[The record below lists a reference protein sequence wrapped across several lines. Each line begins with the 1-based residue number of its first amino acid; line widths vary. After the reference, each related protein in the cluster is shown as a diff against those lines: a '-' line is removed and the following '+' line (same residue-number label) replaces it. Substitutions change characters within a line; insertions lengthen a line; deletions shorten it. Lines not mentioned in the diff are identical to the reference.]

1 MEKGAGLAAPR
12 PPGAARREE
21 LLLLLD
27 LLLGLLGLLRG
38 SLLLDLLLLLRRG
51 GNRRGRGSDG
61 SSGGGGSGGR
71 CGRRSSL
78 VVGEGRGGSEESE
91 GDEAGDDLLHWF
103 SPVGWCL
110 AARGAGGQ
118 VRAELSTF
126 RGGSP
131 VRSARCPRCVRW
143 RSGEAPRVDAP
154 ARRG

>member
-27 LLLGLLGLLRG
+27 LLLGLGGCG
-38 SLLLDLLLLLRRG
+38 SRG
-51 GNRRGRGSDG
+51 GDGRGRGSDGSSDG

-71 CGRRSSL
+71 RGRRSSL

>member
-38 SLLLDLLLLLRRG
+38 SLLLDLLLLLGGCGSRG
-51 GNRRGRGSDG
+51 GDGRGRGS
-61 SSGGGGSGGR
+61 GGR
-71 CGRRSSL
+71 RGRRSSL